1 MFASDLYGRLQRLA
15 ILNAHTD
22 LPLIF
27 YLLLIIDP
35 HEILLLCVCESSI
48 LIARMCEFAHCYY
61 SLFVM
66 NIFWFLMVPR
76 VVIVARCYSC
86 SKQF

>member
-1 MFASDLYGRLQRLA
+1 MKSYCRVSVLDLRFQS
-15 ILNAHTD
+15 HV
-22 LPLIF
+22 
-27 YLLLIIDP
+27 
-35 HEILLLCVCESSI
+35 CVS
-48 LIARMCEFAHCYY
+48 LVARMCDNCDAHCYC

-66 NIFWFLMVPR
+66 NISSILMVPTT

>member
-1 MFASDLYGRLQRLA
+1 MTNLRMKISGS
-15 ILNAHTD
+15 TD
-22 LPLIF
+22 FI
-27 YLLLIIDP
+27 LIIDP
-35 HEILLLCVCESSI
+35 HEILLLCVCVGSSI
-48 LIARMCEFAHCYY
+48 LVARMCDNCDAHCYC

-66 NIFWFLMVPR
+66 NISSVLMVPR